1 MSVSTDRRWD
11 FRAIAVLGVLGWLI
25 AMLVLGGTLSA
36 TFAFLLISFLLFYL
50 PGNLIIGH
58 HWRTVSSAS
67 VVLLTVV
74 GLAVSVTLF
83 AVLRVVATDVAVLST
98 FAVLALGGFLR
109 LVGAIRASSLFA
121 EPNHRQSECA
131 ATLAGI
137 LVMFVVGSAFWPSGA
152 SSTSGISFYGPMARD
167 HVFHLALIERLVW
180 HVPPDNFL
188 VADTPFPAYHFL
200 PDLTQVLL
208 RRVSLGA
215 IPSLDIYYRL
225 YPSLIYFCLGYIA
238 FWVCSRL
245 TASLLGGG
253 LGVVLVVFGAD
264 FSWIP
269 RCAGPGKWRR
279 SISGF
284 ATLVRTMVQLE

>member
-1 MSVSTDRRWD
+1 
-11 FRAIAVLGVLGWLI
+11 
-25 AMLVLGGTLSA
+25 
-36 TFAFLLISFLLFYL
+36 
-50 PGNLIIGH
+50 
-58 HWRTVSSAS
+58 
-67 VVLLTVV
+67 
-74 GLAVSVTLF
+74 
-83 AVLRVVATDVAVLST
+83 
-98 FAVLALGGFLR
+98 
-109 LVGAIRASSLFA
+109 
-121 EPNHRQSECA
+121 
-131 ATLAGI
+131 
-137 LVMFVVGSAFWPSGA
+137 
-152 SSTSGISFYGPMARD
+152 MARD

-215 IPSLDIYYRL
+215 MPSLDIYYRL

-253 LGVVLVVFGAD
+253 LGVIFVVFGAD

-269 RCAGPGKWRR
+269 GAAQVLANAGDLSAASQRLFEPWCNWSSFGSTLPLVHRPAFYHGLLLFSAGCMILMRGAFKRRAWMFAGVIWGLSAGFNYTVGRCGLCGGTLA
-279 SISGF
+279 SAIL
-284 ATLVRTMVQLE
+284 LVRQRIGQARHMAVCAAWVGIGGCGQRICPRWSESATRRLVSRLGPRTLRG